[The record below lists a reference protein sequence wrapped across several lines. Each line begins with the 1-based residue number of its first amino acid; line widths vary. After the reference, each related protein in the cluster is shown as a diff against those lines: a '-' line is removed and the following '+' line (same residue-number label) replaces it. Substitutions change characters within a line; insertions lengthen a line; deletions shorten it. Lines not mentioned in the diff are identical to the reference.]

1 MSLSDREVEARK
13 LFSFLTPE
21 QDRKYKLAW
30 KFTAW
35 SFIKGT
41 GKTLNDRKVVDHY
54 RAICHNIIANA
65 GKE

>member
-1 MSLSDREVEARK
+1 VTLSDGEVEARK

-30 KFTAW
+30 TFTKWKFVC
-35 SFIKGT
+35 GT
-41 GKTLNDRKVVDHY
+41 GKTTNDPKVVAHY
-54 RAICHNIIANA
+54 RAICNNIIANA